1 MQGINDDNK
10 LHEEIGERFAVDG
23 LLICV
28 NCGSVNTRLL
38 EKGIHCNECKFFRIR
53 QKYYNLTLL
62 QQIILTRTG
71 QKFRRLEEVNHEF
84 I

>member
-1 MQGINDDNK
+1 MKQITDDNK
-10 LHEEIGERFAVDG
+10 LHEESRERFAVDG

-28 NCGSVNTRLL
+28 DCGSTNTVLL
-38 EKGIHCNECKFFRIR
+38 EKGIHCNECESFLIN
-53 QKYYNLTLL
+53 QKYYHPTLL

-71 QKFRRLEEVNHEF
+71 QK